1 MGTLFKSLSIPF
13 QIYFVMSIIPFP
25 GMFPI
30 AIIYEVFEKYGI
42 IIGLISIILH
52 IPIYL
57 FALWGLCYPIN
68 KLNHKDLISFNT

>member
-1 MGTLFKSLSIPF
+1 
-13 QIYFVMSIIPFP
+13 
-25 GMFPI
+25 MFPI